1 MLGQVVYQRDGKGTK
16 VVRAPLHGVPVLR
29 VALDPER
36 FWARRRAGRAARRLV
51 RQGAARVLVPE
62 DFPFWEELSRAGLRP
77 VDPLPLLR
85 SCAAPMALAL
95 LRRQGEDPLRAAVA
109 LRGSRAERDLVRAAE
124 EQLGPLDALVC
135 NAGVALPQQLLT
147 DTTDEQWRQVMGV
160 DLDGVFYTL
169 RAAVPGFVRRQ
180 RGAIV
185 TVSSM
190 WGVTGGSCEVAYSAA
205 KAGVIGLTK
214 ALAKELGPSHIT
226 VNCVAPG
233 VIDTEMNGGLDSEAL
248 AALAEETP
256 LGRIGT
262 AEEVAE
268 SVWFLAG
275 GGAPFLTGQV
285 IQPNGGIVI

>member
-1 MLGQVVYQRDGKGTK
+1 M
-16 VVRAPLHGVPVLR
+16 
-29 VALDPER
+29 
-36 FWARRRAGRAARRLV
+36 
-51 RQGAARVLVPE
+51 
-62 DFPFWEELSRAGLRP
+62 
-77 VDPLPLLR
+77 
-85 SCAAPMALAL
+85 
-95 LRRQGEDPLRAAVA
+95 
-109 LRGSRAERDLVRAAE
+109 
-124 EQLGPLDALVC
+124 C

-233 VIDTEMNGGLDSEAL
+233 VIDTEMNGGLGSEAL